1 MIHFEVREWV
11 FTGCLD
17 SGIIMSEDNFQG
29 YVMSVL
35 HLSSKCFL
43 GIGLI

>member
-11 FTGCLD
+11 FAGCLD
-17 SGIIMSEDNFQG
+17 SGIVMSEDNFQG

-35 HLSSKCFL
+35 LYLQNASLEL
-43 GIGLI
+43 G